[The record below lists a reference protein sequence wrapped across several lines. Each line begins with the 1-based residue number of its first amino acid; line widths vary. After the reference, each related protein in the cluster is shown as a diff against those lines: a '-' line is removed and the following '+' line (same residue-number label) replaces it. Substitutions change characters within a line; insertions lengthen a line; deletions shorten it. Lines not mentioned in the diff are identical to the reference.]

1 MFKFGE
7 NWASFSRQ
15 LDEARIEEAMNS
27 LVSLFGEGTLKGKS
41 FLDIG
46 CGSGLFSIAAARLG
60 ASRVVGL
67 DIDPVSVSTSERN
80 AEKWLGD
87 RSTRVSIQQASALD
101 TDRMKLLGRFDLVYS
116 WGVLHHT
123 GNMAL
128 ALENAAMRVK
138 KNGLFM
144 IAIYNKHW
152 SSPLWRLVKWL
163 YNKVGEFWRKV
174 LIVVFTPIIFA
185 AKFLVTFK
193 NPLKMKRGMDFMH
206 NITDWVGGYPYE
218 YADVSDMEARLGK
231 YGFSVLFIRT
241 TSVPT
246 GCNEYVARLDHDESA
261 RGEDG

>member
-1 MFKFGE
+1 MFEFGK
-7 NWASFSRQ
+7 NWASFSHQ
-15 LDEARIEEAMNS
+15 LDEKRIEDAKDS
-27 LVSLFGEGTLKGKS
+27 LESLFGKTAVEKKS

-80 AEKWLGD
+80 VEKWLGD
-87 RSTRVSIQQASALD
+87 RSMRVSIQQASALD
-101 TDRMKLLGRFDLVYS
+101 TDRMELLGRFDLVYS

-174 LIVVFTPIIFA
+174 LILVFTPIIFA

-218 YADVSDMEARLGK
+218 YAGVSEMKERLER
-231 YGFSVLFIRT
+231 YGFSLLSVRT
-241 TSVPT
+241 TAVPT
-246 GCNEYVARLDHDESA
+246 GCNEYVARLDHAQSA
-261 RGEDG
+261 RREDG